1 MKFLIL
7 CENSNGAWPYLHYRG
22 LGAFELKKR
31 AKKHGHDATILE
43 WFTHWK
49 NEELISAA
57 EAYFKDTE
65 EPVIAVSTPF
75 DNRDLYKIES
85 FLRDSKS
92 KYPKLKIIHGGSRTF
107 QETLGDLIDVFFLGR
122 SMEMF
127 DAWINDQDLSKYI
140 VRKQPLVLLNH
151 DFNQKIDAPVIPN
164 IDDEDNCFLSR
175 DILGFEIGVGCK
187 FNCTFCN
194 YELRNAKITKFL
206 DPKEL
211 HHYFEVAYK
220 KYGVTNFYTSDDTIN
235 ESDQKLEIIVEAMEG
250 LDYSPK
256 ITSFARLDLFSKR
269 RHQLDLIEKIQFA
282 ALFFGIESFNPD
294 VSKTMRKRTG
304 LIDNFETLREIKQ
317 RCPDTYT
324 IGSLIVGLQG
334 DNRESIQ
341 ESIERVINEKLL
353 WGLQVYPLVITGSNS
368 LTDNYFLSDLDK
380 EPEKYGFT
388 TKKIPIA
395 SLHGDKETN
404 MVDWHSDW
412 IDYKESQIFVN
423 ELYKSIGHRILLM
436 NHFEYAG
443 FRSLGLLRPD
453 KKIIYE
459 QLKNQAYNVSAQLK
473 QLYIAK
479 KKAYLGI

>member
-57 EAYFKDTE
+57 DAYFKDTD

-85 FLRDSKS
+85 FLRYSKS

-127 DAWINDQDLSKYI
+127 DAWINNQDLSKYI

-151 DFNQKIDAPVIPN
+151 DFDQKIDAPVIPN

-220 KYGVTNFYTSDDTIN
+220 KYGITNFYTSDDTIN

-341 ESIERVINEKLL
+341 ESIERVIDEKLL
-353 WGLQVYPLVITGSNS
+353 WGLQVYPLVITGSSS

-388 TKKIPIA
+388 TKKIPIT

-404 MVDWHSDW
+404 LVDWNSDW
-412 IDYKESQIFVN
+412 INYKESQIFVN

-453 KKIIYE
+453 KKIIYD